1 MMILGGLRVLKLT
14 ENILILKRSEILKS
28 KKGNSY
34 FCISFTDMT
43 GEVFSNVMITNIDTY
58 DKFQPFNQVKA
69 EIEIKSTLY
78 GIKLQIMSV

>member
-1 MMILGGLRVLKLT
+1 MKLT

-34 FCISFTDMT
+34 FTISFADVT
-43 GEVFSNVMITNIDTY
+43 GEVFSNIMVTNIDTY
-58 DKFQPFNQVKA
+58 DKFQPFSQVKA
-69 EIEIKSTLY
+69 EIEIKNTLY

>member
-1 MMILGGLRVLKLT
+1 MKIT
-14 ENILILKRSEILKS
+14 ETILILKRSDILKS

-34 FCISFTDMT
+34 FTISFADIT
-43 GEVFSNVMITNIDTY
+43 GEVFNNVMITNLDMY

-69 EIEIKSTLY
+69 EIEIKNTLY

>member
-1 MMILGGLRVLKLT
+1 MKLT
-14 ENILILKRSEILKS
+14 ETILILKRSDVMKS

-34 FCISFTDMT
+34 FCISFADVT
-43 GEVFSNVMITNIDTY
+43 GEVFNNVMITNLDMY

-69 EIEIKSTLY
+69 EIEIKNTIY

>member
-1 MMILGGLRVLKLT
+1 MKLT

-34 FCISFTDMT
+34 FTISFADVT
-43 GEVFSNVMITNIDTY
+43 GEVFNNVMITNIDTY
-58 DKFQPFNQVKA
+58 DQFTPFNQIKVNIEVKN
-69 EIEIKSTLY
+69 TLY

>member
-1 MMILGGLRVLKLT
+1 MKLT
-14 ENILILKRSEILKS
+14 ENILILKRSEIMKS

-34 FCISFTDMT
+34 FCISFADIT

-58 DKFQPFNQVKA
+58 DNFQPFNQIKVNIEVKN
-69 EIEIKSTLY
+69 TLY

>member
-1 MMILGGLRVLKLT
+1 MTVLGGLRVLKLT
-14 ENILILKRSEILKS
+14 ENILILKRSEIMKS

-34 FCISFTDMT
+34 FTISFADVT
-43 GEVFSNVMITNIDTY
+43 GEVFSNIMVTNIDTY

>member
-1 MMILGGLRVLKLT
+1 VKIT
-14 ENILILKRSEILKS
+14 ETILILKRSDVLKS

-34 FCISFTDMT
+34 FTISFADVT
-43 GEVFSNVMITNIDTY
+43 GEVFSNVMITNLDMY

-69 EIEIKSTLY
+69 EIEIKNTLY

>member
-1 MMILGGLRVLKLT
+1 MKLT

-34 FCISFTDMT
+34 FTISFADCT
-43 GEVFSNVMITNIDTY
+43 GEVFSNIMVNNIDTY

-69 EIEIKSTLY
+69 EIEIKNTLY
-78 GIKLQIMSV
+78 GIKINIL

>member
-1 MMILGGLRVLKLT
+1 MKIT
-14 ENILILKRSEILKS
+14 ETILILKRSEILKS

-34 FCISFTDMT
+34 FTINFSDIT
-43 GEVFSNVMITNIDTY
+43 GEVFNSVMVTNIDMY

-69 EIEIKSTLY
+69 EIEIKNTLY

>member
-1 MMILGGLRVLKLT
+1 MKLS

-34 FCISFTDMT
+34 FTISFADVT

-58 DKFQPFNQVKA
+58 DQFQPFNQIKVNIEVKN
-69 EIEIKSTLY
+69 TLY
-78 GIKLQIMSV
+78 GIKLQIMAV